1 MSNPRKERACV
12 MLMLARIDRPFT
24 YVECLE
30 PPAPDIRVQHADG
43 SVEIFEVTEIH
54 PDEDPHRGSVAR
66 QQEERRA
73 RGNPHAIV
81 PSWVPTEALPA
92 IRLRI
97 DDKIEKAAGYKVQ
110 PHETLSL
117 LLVGSL
123 ALIGAVASTYVFA
136 PFVTVDRL
144 NAELHQS
151 LAASRFQRVYLH
163 LPLSGN
169 AVWEWTRQTGWTVL
183 CAPADIA
190 NDARKM
196 LEAVKPLGSGIVP
209 PGTKIIGWPR

>member
-1 MSNPRKERACV
+1 MS
-12 MLMLARIDRPFT
+12 
-24 YVECLE
+24 
-30 PPAPDIRVQHADG
+30 
-43 SVEIFEVTEIH
+43 SV
-54 PDEDPHRGSVAR
+54 SS
-66 QQEERRA
+66 RR
-73 RGNPHAIV
+73 RLISGCSMPTV
-81 PSWVPTEALPA
+81 PLRYSKLQRFILTKTRTEAQPA
-92 IRLRI
+92 IRLRM
-97 DDKIEKAAGYKVQ
+97 DDKIEKAAGCKVQ
-110 PHETLSL
+110 PHERLSL
-117 LLVGSL
+117 LLVSSL

-169 AVWEWTRQTGWTVL
+169 AVWEWTRKTGWTVL